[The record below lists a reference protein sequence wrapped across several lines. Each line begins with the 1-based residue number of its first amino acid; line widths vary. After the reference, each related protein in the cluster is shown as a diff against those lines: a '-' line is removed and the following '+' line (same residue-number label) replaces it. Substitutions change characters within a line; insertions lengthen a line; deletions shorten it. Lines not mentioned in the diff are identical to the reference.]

1 MTQTPDT
8 DLLNFLRTRRSA
20 KPAMMSAPGPTDGQ
34 LRQILEIAARV
45 PDHKKLAPWRFLVFA
60 GDARGQA
67 GDVFAKACA
76 VEESDAPSE
85 ARIAFERQR
94 FERAPVVI
102 AVLSRART
110 VPAVPEWEQIL
121 SAGASAFNMCLAAN
135 AMGFATAW
143 ITEWVAYSPM
153 VRAAFG
159 LADDERIAG
168 FVYVGTASEVQPDRE
183 RPLISEIVS
192 YWRG

>member
-1 MTQTPDT
+1 MMLMPDT
-8 DLLNFLRTRRSA
+8 DLLNFLRNRRSA
-20 KPAMMSAPGPTDGQ
+20 KPAMMSEPGPTEEQ

-60 GDARGQA
+60 GEARRQA

-85 ARIAFERQR
+85 TRITFERQR
-94 FERAPVVI
+94 FERAPVVV
-102 AVLSRART
+102 AVVSKVRA

-143 ITEWVAYSPM
+143 ITEWVAYSPT

-159 LADDERIAG
+159 LEHDERIAG
-168 FVYVGTASEVQPDRE
+168 FVYIGTASEVQPDRD
-183 RPLISEIVS
+183 RPELSEHVT